1 MRRSS
6 WFALPDT
13 MSWTIASLPLM
24 TEEDVV
30 SARLATRR
38 VAELLG
44 FDSRHQT
51 HLATAVSEIARNAFQ
66 HGGGGE
72 LSFRLDAPS
81 HPTLFSVVVHDHG
94 PGIADVDGVLQ
105 GRRPGSAAP
114 GTGLPSAQRLVHRFE
129 LQSTPGEGTCVTLSQ
144 RIARSPARLQR
155 EKLRAAV
162 QLLPGARPDPL
173 AVVQEQH
180 RELIQSLSDLSERES
195 ETLRL
200 RGELEETNRG
210 VVALYTELDE
220 KAEQLRS
227 VSDLKSRFLSHM
239 SHEFRTPLNSILALS
254 RLLLDRVDGDI
265 NAEQERQ
272 VEYIRRS
279 AQSLLEMVN
288 DLLDLAK
295 VEAGK
300 LEVRPAEFTVAELFG
315 ALRGSLKPLQTNP
328 AVELVFEDANEL
340 PQMVADEAKVAQ
352 VLRNFISNALKFTE
366 AGQVVVSARWD
377 AAHQRMHFAVSDT
390 GIGIPPEN
398 LRMIFEEFTQI
409 EHGLQRGGTGL
420 GLPLSQRLAT
430 LMGGEVGVRSSV
442 GQGSTF
448 TLVLPLRWGQAG
460 TVPADGAHRRV
471 LLVDDEEPFRYVL
484 RHIAEAGGFGV
495 LEAADGAAGLE
506 VARAH
511 RPDVIVLDLQ
521 MPRMNGFE
529 MLAALSRDGTLRD
542 TPVIVCTSLALDLEQ
557 KRSLAAAH
565 AIVSK
570 HDISRDALTSLMR
583 AALGATQEEE
593 GHHR

>member
-1 MRRSS
+1 MN
-6 WFALPDT
+6 
-13 MSWTIASLPLM
+13 WTIASLPLM
-24 TEEDVV
+24 SEEDVV

-44 FDSRHQT
+44 FDSRHQA

-72 LSFRLDAPS
+72 LSFALDAPS
-81 HPTLFSVVVHDHG
+81 RPKLFSVVVQDHG
-94 PGIADVDGVLQ
+94 PGITDVDAALQ
-105 GRRPGSAAP
+105 GRRPGTAASS
-114 GTGLPSAQRLVHRFE
+114 GMGLPSAQRLVHRFE
-129 LQSTPGEGTCVTLSQ
+129 LHTASGDGTRVTLSQ
-144 RIARSPARLQR
+144 RMASSPERLQR
-155 EKLRAAV
+155 EQLQAAV
-162 QLLPGARPDPL
+162 KWLPGTRPDPL
-173 AVVQEQH
+173 VVVQQQQ
-180 RELIQSLSDLSERES
+180 RELTQSLAELSERES

-254 RLLLDRVDGDI
+254 RLLLDRVDGEI
-265 NAEQERQ
+265 NPEQERQ

-279 AQSLLEMVN
+279 AQALLEMVN

-300 LEVRPAEFTVAELFG
+300 LEVRPSEFAVADMFG

-328 AVELVFEDANEL
+328 AVDLVFEDAAAL

-366 AGQVVVSARWD
+366 AGRVVVSAGFD
-377 AAHQRMHFAVSDT
+377 AAHQRMHFAVADT

-409 EHGLQRGGTGL
+409 ESGLQRGGTGL

-430 LMGGEVGVRSSV
+430 LMGGEVGVRSRV
-442 GQGSTF
+442 GEGSTF

-460 TVPADGAHRRV
+460 VPPVATDGHQRRV

-495 LEAADGAAGLE
+495 MEAADGAAGLE
-506 VARAH
+506 VARSH
-511 RPDVIVLDLQ
+511 RPDLIVLDLQ

-529 MLAALSRDGTLRD
+529 MLHALSGDDALRD

-570 HDISRDALTSLMR
+570 HDISRDALTSLMQ
-583 AALGATQEEE
+583 AALDTRQEEE
-593 GHHR
+593 PRR

>member
-1 MRRSS
+1 
-6 WFALPDT
+6 
-13 MSWTIASLPLM
+13 MSWTIATMPLS
-24 TEEDVV
+24 TSEDVV
-30 SARLATRR
+30 RARLATRR
-38 VAELLG
+38 LAEMLG
-44 FDSRHQT
+44 LDRRQQT
-51 HLATAVSEIARNAFQ
+51 HVATAVSEIARNAFQ

-72 LSFRLDAPS
+72 LSFALDSAS
-81 HPTLFSVVVHDHG
+81 RRRLFSMVVQDRG
-94 PGIADVDGVLQ
+94 PGIGDVDEVLQ
-105 GRRPGSAAP
+105 GRRELPGGQGS
-114 GTGLPSAQRLVHRFE
+114 GLPSAQRLVHQFAID
-129 LQSTPGEGTCVTLSQ
+129 TAPGQGTKVTLSQ
-144 RIARSPARLQR
+144 RLALNAPRLSR
-155 EKLRAAV
+155 EKLQAAV
-162 QLLPGARPDPL
+162 QSLPGARVDPL
-173 AVVQEQH
+173 AVVQEQQK
-180 RELIQSLSDLSERES
+180 ELIQSLSDLSERES
-195 ETLRL
+195 EALRL

-227 VSDLKSRFLSHM
+227 VSDLKSRFISHM
-239 SHEFRTPLNSILALS
+239 SHEFRTPLNSILALV
-254 RLLLDRVDGDI
+254 RLLLDRVDGEL

-300 LEVRPAEFTVAELFG
+300 LEIRPAEFAVTDLFA

-328 AVELVFEDANEL
+328 AVDLVFEDAAAV
-340 PQMVADEAKVAQ
+340 PAMVNDEAKVAQ

-366 AGQVVVSARWD
+366 AGRVVVTARHD
-377 AAHQRMHFAVSDT
+377 EALRRVTFSVSDT

-398 LRMIFEEFTQI
+398 LRSIFEEFTQLDSP
-409 EHGLQRGGTGL
+409 LQRGGTGL

-430 LMGGEVGVRSSV
+430 LMGGDVSVRSTV
-442 GQGSTF
+442 GAGSTF
-448 TLVLPLRWGQAG
+448 TLTLPVRWGQAG
-460 TVPADGAHRRV
+460 VPLADGDGTQPRA

-506 VARAH
+506 VARAQK
-511 RPDVIVLDLQ
+511 PDVIVLDLQ
-521 MPRMNGFE
+521 MPRMDGFA
-529 MLAALSRDGTLRD
+529 MLAALKNGDPALRG
-542 TPVIVCTSLALDLEQ
+542 TPVIVCTSLTLDLDQ

-570 HDISRDALTSLMR
+570 HDISRDGLASLMQS
-583 AALGATQEEE
+583 AVGALPEE
-593 GHHR
+593 RKS

>member
-1 MRRSS
+1 
-6 WFALPDT
+6 
-13 MSWTIASLPLM
+13 MSWTIATLPLKS
-24 TEEDVV
+24 EEDVV

-72 LSFRLDAPS
+72 LSFALDAPS
-81 HPTLFSVVVHDHG
+81 RPKLFSVVVQDHG
-94 PGIADVDGVLQ
+94 PGIADVDAVLQ
-105 GRRPGSAAP
+105 GRRSGTAAS
-114 GTGLPSAQRLVHRFE
+114 GTGLPSAQRLVHGFD
-129 LQSTPGEGTCVTLSQ
+129 LQTAPGEGTCVTLSQ
-144 RIARSPARLQR
+144 RIGSSSARLPR
-155 EKLRAAV
+155 EKLQAAV
-162 QLLPGARPDPL
+162 KLLPGARPDPL
-173 AVVQEQH
+173 AVVHEQQ

-254 RLLLDRVDGDI
+254 RLLLDRVDGEI

-279 AQSLLEMVN
+279 AQALLEMVN

-300 LEVRPAEFTVAELFG
+300 LEMRPSEFTVAEMFG

-328 AVELVFEDANEL
+328 AVDLVFEDAAAL

-366 AGQVVVSARWD
+366 AGRVVVSAHCD
-377 AAHQRMHFAVSDT
+377 AVHQRMHFAVSDT

-398 LRMIFEEFTQI
+398 LRMVFEEFTQI
-409 EHGLQRGGTGL
+409 ESGLQRGGTGL

-442 GQGSTF
+442 GEGSTF
-448 TLVLPLRWGQAG
+448 TLALPLRWGEAG
-460 TVPADGAHRRV
+460 VAPVAADGTQRRV

-495 LEAADGAAGLE
+495 MEAADGAAGLE
-506 VARAH
+506 VAHAH
-511 RPDVIVLDLQ
+511 RPDLIVLDLQ

-529 MLAALSRDGTLRD
+529 MLDALSGDAALRD
-542 TPVIVCTSLALDLEQ
+542 TPVIVCTSLALDLDQ

-570 HDISRDALTSLMR
+570 HDISRDALTSLMQ
-583 AALGATQEEE
+583 AALNARQKEAPQ
-593 GHHR
+593 R